1 MARIQT
7 TAIISSING
16 SISGTT
22 FQNSVSGLIARRKPN
37 PYNKNSII
45 QSDKKNIMFYLQ
57 NAWIGLTLEQKEKW
71 KMFSQFV
78 GIAQKNNPNRI
89 LNGHQLFIQCNINL
103 YSGNKSFI
111 FTPPQKFY
119 DLQNINF
126 TPLPIGGDICI
137 TADRTI
143 NEAKE
148 FILFMASFHLSMGVL
163 RTNVNMK
170 LIELTNFVN
179 DDTYNISSGY
189 IDVYGV
195 FPSLDY
201 NIIYKYKVVNLLNGI
216 SNPWQYGS
224 FINS

>member
-37 PYNKNSII
+37 PYNKNSVI
-45 QSDKKNIMFYLQ
+45 QSEKKNIMFYLQ
-57 NAWIGLTLEQKEKW
+57 NSWIGLPLVQKEKW
-71 KMFSQFV
+71 KMFAKFV
-78 GIAQKNNPNRI
+78 NIAQKNNPNKI

-103 YSGNKSFI
+103 YSGNKSFV
-111 FTPPQKFY
+111 FTPPQKDY
-119 DLQNINF
+119 NLENIDF

-137 TADRTI
+137 VADRTI

-148 FILFMASFHLSMGVL
+148 FILFMASFPQSMGVL

-170 LIELTNFVN
+170 LIGLTDFVN

-189 IDVYGV
+189 IAV
-195 FPSLDY
+195 FGMYPYIYY
-201 NIIYKYKVVNLLNGI
+201 NIIYKYKVVNLINGI
-216 SNPWQYGS
+216 GSPWQFGK